1 MGQLIPVLKD
11 SNNQSLIPSLWREPL
26 SEIVHAF
33 VCKNYRLYPELNGVI
48 SLSEKDADRIKEN
61 ITEYGEELI
70 ELPNDTWNTSM
81 CQWMND
87 YWDILVDLYTDNG
100 ASDLALS
107 VRVKEVGNQYIFE
120 VISVHVP

>member
-1 MGQLIPVLKD
+1 MSQLIPVLKD
-11 SNNQSLIPSLWREPL
+11 SNNQCLIPSLWRKTL

-33 VCKNYRLYPELNGVI
+33 VCKNYRLYPEINGVI

-61 ITEYGEELI
+61 LTEYGEELI

-81 CQWMND
+81 CQWTND

-107 VRVKEVGNQYIFE
+107 VRVKEVGNQYMFE